1 MTRTDPRLDPH
12 NLGPD
17 GRGCV
22 LSLLVTV
29 IGTAVGV
36 LVWWMLP

>member
-1 MTRTDPRLDPH
+1 MTRTDPRLDPN

-22 LSLLVTV
+22 LGLALTMV
-29 IGTAVGV
+29 GTAVAV
-36 LVWWMLP
+36 LVWWLLP